1 MWMDYKIN
9 TLLRCNH
16 VFMKKMAH
24 FTSIN
29 VKAVSV
35 SFVPLCLSQASR
47 YIELGRFEEEEEEE
61 RGGLILVDVD
71 VDEDED
77 EDGMNTLQAMPCFS
91 NYGGIKKCDVTRNI
105 SAGSLVDD
113 RFLAVMMK
121 KLREMNE

>member
-47 YIELGRFEEEEEEE
+47 YIELGQFEEEEEE

-71 VDEDED
+71 
-77 EDGMNTLQAMPCFS
+77 EDGMNTYFASNALFRIMAGLKSAM
-91 NYGGIKKCDVTRNI
+91 
-105 SAGSLVDD
+105 
-113 RFLAVMMK
+113 
-121 KLREMNE
+121 